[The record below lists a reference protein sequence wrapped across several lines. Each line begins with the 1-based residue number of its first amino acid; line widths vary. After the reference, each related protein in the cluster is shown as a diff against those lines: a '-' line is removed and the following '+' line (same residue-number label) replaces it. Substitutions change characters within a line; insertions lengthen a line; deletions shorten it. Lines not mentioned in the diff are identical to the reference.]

1 MNEAPN
7 AHNSADRAKCRVDRL
22 KLESPIENLFIDAFE
37 KYVSSRVEIYPQY
50 EVHTP
55 WGMFRLDFLIQ
66 LGEKKIAIEC
76 DGKDFHD
83 QCRDE
88 WRDAL
93 ILGSKQV
100 DSIYR
105 FRGKDLFWNVNDCVH
120 LIFHYDKGLFNSC
133 YQHNY
138 SQLITEDL
146 QERLE
151 NDPFLNQE
159 THWLDYTIR
168 DDDNRMTGMA
178 NLVIHRRCQ
187 GDKKGFWNS
196 CFRSQKKITV
206 PALTC
211 SLPLKRKSKP

>member
-7 AHNSADRAKCRVDRL
+7 AHNSADGAQCRADRL
-22 KLESPIENLFIDAFE
+22 KLESPIESLFIDAFE
-37 KYVSSRVEIYPQY
+37 KYISSRVEIYPQH
-50 EVHTP
+50 EVYTP

-83 QCRDE
+83 AYRDE

-105 FRGKDLFWNVNDCVH
+105 FRGKDLFWNVNDCVD
-120 LIFHYDKGLFNSC
+120 LIFYYDKDLFNFR

-138 SQLITEDL
+138 CRLITEDL

-151 NDPFLNQE
+151 NDPFFSQE
-159 THWLDYTIR
+159 THWIDYAIR
-168 DDDNRMTGMA
+168 DDDDRMTGMA

-187 GDKKGFWNS
+187 ADKKAFWNTLCS
-196 CFRSQKKITV
+196 IAEKKSRCQ
-206 PALTC
+206 P
-211 SLPLKRKSKP
+211 